1 MGEKRELVR
10 EIARWSKDA
19 PEMLR
24 SFTRPELLEIICAE
38 MGKVRKYTGYTKA
51 QMIEHLLKL
60 VSQNSKRSNSFTFSP
75 AHIGYKRKRNIETSS
90 QQLTDLNAPLQNNE
104 EGCGKTLLCQ
114 NVACRAT
121 LSLEDAFCKRCSCCI
136 CHLYDD
142 NKDPSLWLT
151 CGSDTPDDNDLCGFS
166 CHLECALKHE
176 RAGILKNGFYTKLDG
191 SFCCVS
197 CGKINGLMR

>member
-1 MGEKRELVR
+1 
-10 EIARWSKDA
+10 
-19 PEMLR
+19 MLR

-136 CHLYDD
+136 CHYYDD

-151 CGSDTPDDNDLCGFS
+151 CGSDSPGKRSCGLT
-166 CHLECALKHE
+166 CHLICALKDE
-176 RAGILKNGFYTKLDG
+176 RTGIMKIGCHSKLEG
-191 SFCCVS
+191 SFCCAS
-197 CGKINGLMR
+197 CRQVNELMR